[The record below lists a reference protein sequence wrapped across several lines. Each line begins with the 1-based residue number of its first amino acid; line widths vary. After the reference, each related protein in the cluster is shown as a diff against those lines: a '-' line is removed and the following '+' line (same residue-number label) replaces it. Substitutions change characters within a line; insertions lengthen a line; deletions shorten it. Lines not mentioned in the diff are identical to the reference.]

1 MNLSRRSCG
10 KEYLHG
16 RHRRREERQQTGLQ
30 HLPAIEGKEEHDTH
44 SHTEHRP
51 QLCQSMYL
59 IRIRTRQA
67 LHHPLRKTVV
77 FNLLPGS
84 LLEEV
89 LY

>member
-1 MNLSRRSCG
+1 
-10 KEYLHG
+10 
-16 RHRRREERQQTGLQ
+16 
-30 HLPAIEGKEEHDTH
+30 
-44 SHTEHRP
+44 
-51 QLCQSMYL
+51 MYL

-84 LLEEV
+84 LLEEI